1 MDQLETVGTGTSLH
15 EATAAALQ
23 QIAQTLDGAI
33 GEALMGT
40 AEVLKGVCSIQP
52 QRLNQSRLTPLERT
66 PCRRMQLLAKSP
78 VPSQLS

>member
-40 AEVLKGVCSIQP
+40 AEVLKGVRSIQP
-52 QRLNQSRLTPLERT
+52 RQLNQPRLTPLERT
-66 PCRRMQLLAKSP
+66 PCRRMQLLARSP
-78 VPSQLS
+78 APSQLF